1 MEAATTLRAQMS
13 LIYQILNDLR
23 DLRAAADF
31 RDEIA
36 VNGGL
41 NVQATKIV
49 NFQRAECSTSPWNAS
64 SPGMSGS
71 LAWLSGPVLHTK
83 KRALWRAPLASVT
96 SQRPLPSSKRASR
109 MRRPRRRCGS
119 TPKRRA
125 QRCM

>member
-41 NVQATKIV
+41 DVQATKIV
-49 NFQRAECSTSPWNAS
+49 NFQRAECSESEPDAGSHGGINVFVREANVPVVEIEVAE
-64 SPGMSGS
+64 PGTIALLLTG
-71 LAWLSGPVLHTK
+71 LATLGL
-83 KRALWRAPLASVT
+83 
-96 SQRPLPSSKRASR
+96 
-109 MRRPRRRCGS
+109 RRRS
-119 TPKRRA
+119 RTTA
-125 QRCM
+125 